1 MIKKQLNKLMSRL
14 STDIAMDLGTANTLV
29 YIRDKGIVLNEP
41 SVVAVSA
48 NGTKVEAVGLEA
60 KRMFGRTNSELQ
72 TIRPMKDGVIADF
85 NVTNRMITYFI
96 NKTLKKNWF
105 IKPRI
110 VIGVPTCITQVEKKA
125 VIESALMSGV
135 RDVSLVE
142 EPMAAAIGA
151 DIPVHK
157 AEGNMVIDIGGGTSD
172 IAVIS
177 LSAIAYGESI
187 RLAGDAIDEA
197 IVRYIRLNHHLS
209 IGIFEGERVK
219 VEIGS
224 AYPTIDRLTTEVKGL
239 NVKTGV
245 PTSVTVSDDEIRGV
259 TKDHSY
265 VQALVDEGKITQ
277 AEARE
282 HPKKNII
289 TKAVGISPSI
299 EADKSILTLGSDE
312 SLLLCC
318 DGVIAHLPDEDIHKI
333 INDSPDP
340 QSACQKIVDTA
351 NERGGSDNIS
361 LIILS
366 AGGPDTKENESD
378 DSPTVINS

>member
-1 MIKKQLNKLMSRL
+1 MIKENLNKIMSRL

-29 YIRDKGIVLNEP
+29 YIRDQGIVLNEP

-219 VEIGS
+219 IAIGS
-224 AYPTIDRLTTEVKGL
+224 AYPNIDRLTTEVKGL

-245 PTSVTVSDDEIRGV
+245 PTSVSVSDDEIRLAMQEPIS
-259 TKDHSY
+259 T
-265 VQALVDEGKITQ
+265 
-277 AEARE
+277 
-282 HPKKNII
+282 II
-289 TKAVGISPSI
+289 T
-299 EADKSILTLGSDE
+299 ILMRALEKTPPELS
-312 SLLLCC
+312 
-318 DGVIAHLPDEDIHKI
+318 ADIHSNGIYLTGGGALIRGLDKLI
-333 INDSPDP
+333 EERTSLKVYKPNDPLLS
-340 QSACQKIVDTA
+340 IVKGA
-351 NERGGSDNIS
+351 G
-361 LIILS
+361 IILDNYEQMKS
-366 AGGPDTKENESD
+366 VCVG
-378 DSPTVINS
+378 

>member
-1 MIKKQLNKLMSRL
+1 MIKEKLNKLMSRL

-135 RDVSLVE
+135 REVSLVD

-157 AEGNMVIDIGGGTSD
+157 AEGNIVIDIGGGTSD

-187 RLAGDAIDEA
+187 RLAGDSIDEA

-209 IGIFEGERVK
+209 IGIFEGEKVK
-219 VEIGS
+219 IEIGS

-245 PTSVTVSDDEIRGV
+245 PTSVILSDDEIRLAMQEPIS
-259 TKDHSY
+259 T
-265 VQALVDEGKITQ
+265 
-277 AEARE
+277 
-282 HPKKNII
+282 II
-289 TKAVGISPSI
+289 TILMKALEKTPPELS
-299 EADKSILTLGSDE
+299 A
-312 SLLLCC
+312 
-318 DGVIAHLPDEDIHKI
+318 DIHSNGIYLTGGGALIRGLDKLI
-333 INDSPDP
+333 EERTSLKVHKPNDPLLS
-340 QSACQKIVDTA
+340 IVKGA
-351 NERGGSDNIS
+351 G
-361 LIILS
+361 IIL
-366 AGGPDTKENESD
+366 DNYEQMK
-378 DSPTVINS
+378 TVCVV